1 MEEINSSTPKNLNAV
16 HSHNR
21 QAKWIKEGSTFKH
34 VGVYEFK
41 GMRYYRATIG
51 RYQWHCIYETER
63 QAAVAVDR
71 KLLEKGEQSVNV
83 LIRVK
88 K

>member
-1 MEEINSSTPKNLNAV
+1 MEAINSSTPKNLNAL
-16 HSHNR
+16 HLHNR

-34 VGVYEFK
+34 VGVCEFK
-41 GMRYYRATIG
+41 GKRYYRATIG
-51 RYQWHCIYETER
+51 RYQWNCIYETER

-71 KLLEKGEQSVNV
+71 KLLEKGEQPVNV